1 MLVRNAYSRCS
12 WFAILST
19 IYLLK
24 TSIKPLQSKGC
35 RYFIQ
40 EFHNFRHVRDM
51 WLYTQPFVWFLELYK
66 TGLNSIHLSSYQEAS
81 RPLFVFI
88 KSPQTRSQ
96 TSEKMC
102 TIYETEHACAH
113 INVELSSACVVS
125 GGDPSNVSTITRNE
139 QNPRIF
145 VRHCKEPE
153 KSWFY
158 FK

>member
-24 TSIKPLQSKGC
+24 PPIKPLQSKGC

-66 TGLNSIHLSSYQEAS
+66 TGLNSIHLSSYQEAFPS
-81 RPLFVFI
+81 TICFHQIP
-88 KSPQTRSQ
+88 STRSQ

-113 INVELSSACVVS
+113 IMRIIEPCVVS
-125 GGDPSNVSTITRNE
+125 GGDPSKCKHHHTQRAKSKDIC
-139 QNPRIF
+139 PS
-145 VRHCKEPE
+145 CKEPE